1 MLSPSLRSVLRSLF
15 SFEGEEALEKDGCL
29 LLSIEDEQELVALP
43 IARYDDKLS
52 RHLRFK

>member
-15 SFEGEEALEKDGCL
+15 SFEREDALERDGCL
-29 LLSIEDEQELVALP
+29 LLSIEDEQELLALP

-52 RHLRFK
+52 RHPSFK